1 MFNRCL
7 PLFCPA
13 AHHAAAL
20 ILAVL
25 LWSGFPTAALA
36 NGLVAFTQ
44 GEVQLRASD
53 GSLRPA
59 QRGSELRV
67 GDAVETG
74 QGRAQLR
81 MVDGAYLSLQPQTVL
96 RVDEY
101 RAPSPGVAERG
112 FLSLVRG
119 GMRTVTGLIGR
130 GDRDAYRI
138 TTPTATVGIRGTEFL
153 VTAQDE
159 GTRVRVAGGQVAV
172 CTSAGCLVLAPGQ
185 TGFAPTANALP
196 VRVARAPSAPP
207 AEAPPSTAFVAANER
222 NAQGQ
227 SLAVAGTSTGPIVI
241 PTVPIPS
248 GSGGLGAV
256 NAGPIVG
263 FQGGLLGGTLT
274 FDGAGALTGFTDCCS
289 GPNYGSA
296 TVAEFNADGVIA
308 WGRWSGGTR
317 SGSPLVHLN
326 YYGFLSSNPATIPIS
341 GTYNVFASTAPVQL
355 SASGGSV
362 LAVGTSN
369 SVTGSLTANF
379 PGSAGGTLTYN
390 LSIPLGGETYSIS
403 GSAAQFST
411 VSFLGSSSTI
421 TSTGGGCTPS
431 CSGTIPFGDAIQG
444 SFAGAGNSRA
454 GANYGFKNNSTD
466 VKVTGAVVFKP

>member
-36 NGLVAFTQ
+36 SGLVAFTQ
-44 GEVQLRASD
+44 GEVQLRSSD

-101 RAPSPGVAERG
+101 SAAAPGVAERG
-112 FLSLVRG
+112 FLSLLRG
-119 GMRTVTGLIGR
+119 GLRTVTGLIGR

-138 TTPTATVGIRGTEFL
+138 TTPTATIGIRGTEFL

-185 TGFAPTANALP
+185 TGFAPPGNALP
-196 VRVARAPSAPP
+196 VRVAQAPSAPP
-207 AEAPPSTAFVAANER
+207 AAAPPSTAFVSADER

-227 SLAVAGTSTGPIVI
+227 SLAVASTGSGPVVI

-248 GSGGLGAV
+248 GSGTLGAV
-256 NAGPIVG
+256 NAGPALG

-289 GPNYGSA
+289 GPNFASP

-308 WGRWSGGTR
+308 WGRWSAGTR
-317 SGSPLVHLN
+317 SGSPLVLLT
-326 YYGFLSSNPATIPIS
+326 YYAFRSTNPATIPIT
-341 GTYNVFASTAPVQL
+341 GTYNVFASTAPVKL
-355 SASGGSV
+355 TPSGAAV
-362 LAVGTSN
+362 LAVGTAN

-390 LSIPLGGETYSIS
+390 LTIPLGGETYSIS
-403 GSAAQFST
+403 GSASQFST
-411 VSFLGSSSTI
+411 LGFLGTSSSI
-421 TSTGGGCTPS
+421 TSTAGDCTP
-431 CSGTIPFGDAIQG
+431 CTGNIPFGNAIQG
-444 SFAGAGNSRA
+444 GFTGTGNTRA
-454 GANYGFKNNSTD
+454 GATYGFDATNS
-466 VKVTGAVVFKP
+466 KITGTVVLKP